1 MKNSILSDLF
11 TVDNEIEI
19 LKKQNVSNKNKLMF
33 SITVAVIY
41 KS

>member
-19 LKKQNVSNKNKLMF
+19 LKKQNVSNKVKLMF
-33 SITVAVIY
+33 SITIAVIY